1 MENPFQKIEER
12 LSGIED
18 LLSQIHA
25 KSIEEE
31 ETFLNVKEAA
41 KLLNVSEQSIHNYIR
56 EGKIPAKKV
65 GRPYLILKSD
75 LLTKLGEV
83 KSLKYQRS

>member
-18 LLSQIHA
+18 LLSQLYA
-25 KSIEEE
+25 KSNEEE

-41 KLLNVSEQSIHNYIR
+41 KFLNVSEQSIHNYIR

-65 GRPYLILKSD
+65 GRPYLISKSN
-75 LLTKLGEV
+75 LLNELGEV

>member
-1 MENPFQKIEER
+1 MENPFVAIEKR
-12 LSGIED
+12 LSGIEN
-18 LLSQIHA
+18 LLSQIYA

-31 ETFLNVKEAA
+31 EIYFNVKEAA
-41 KLLNVSEQSIHNYIR
+41 KFLNVSEQSIHNYIR

-75 LLTKLGEV
+75 LLTELGEV

>member
-1 MENPFQKIEER
+1 MENPFITIENR
-12 LSGIED
+12 LAGIEV
-18 LLSQIHA
+18 LLGKIYT

-31 ETFLNVKEAA
+31 DSYLSVKETA
-41 KLLNVSEQSIHNYIR
+41 KFLNVSEQSVHNYIR

-75 LLTKLGEV
+75 LLNELGEV
-83 KSLKYQRS
+83 KSLKYQRL

>member
-1 MENPFQKIEER
+1 MENPFVTIEKR
-12 LSGIED
+12 LSGIEN
-18 LLSQIHA
+18 LLSQIYA
-25 KSIEEE
+25 KSVEEE
-31 ETFLNVKEAA
+31 EIYLNVKEAA
-41 KLLNVSEQSIHNYIR
+41 KFLNVSEQSIHNYIR

-75 LLTKLGEV
+75 LLTELGEV